1 MRSFETHLQDVLGKI
16 MGFLSAGEVTNLRLR
31 SVGTNVKIS
40 DKAVLY
46 NPERI
51 SVGDNSRIDDFCLI
65 SAGQG
70 GIEIGRYVHISA
82 YTSIVGQGR
91 VILEDFSGLSNKV
104 AVFSSSD
111 DFRDGMLTNPT
122 VPDEFRSL
130 IHEDVHLHKHV
141 VVGAGAVL
149 LPGCVIGEGTSV
161 GALALVHKSLEAW
174 SIYVGNPARRAGERS
189 KKLLG
194 LELELDRSNNHDCS
208 GMTA

>member
-1 MRSFETHLQDVLGKI
+1 
-16 MGFLSAGEVTNLRLR
+16 MGFLSVEQIENLQLR
-31 SVGTNVKIS
+31 SVGSNVKIS
-40 DKAVLY
+40 DKASLY
-46 NPERI
+46 NCEDI
-51 SVGDNSRIDDFCLI
+51 SIGDNSRIDDFCLI
-65 SAGQG
+65 SAGKG

-141 VVGAGAVL
+141 VVGAGSVL
-149 LPGCVIGEGTSV
+149 LPGSVIGEGTSV
-161 GALALVHKSLEAW
+161 GALALVHKSLEPW
-174 SIYVGNPARRAGERS
+174 SAYVGNPARRVGERS
-189 KKLLG
+189 KKLLD
-194 LELELDRSNNHDCS
+194 LERQLIRSDEYSCS
-208 GMTA
+208 